1 MRRATMVKVTARRR
15 QGYTHDVEIQGGHN
29 LVIDEPHEAGGAN
42 QGPSPTRT
50 IAAALAACAAI
61 TLEMYAARKGWDVG
75 ELEVGVEMEYGDA
88 SVPKSFVVTLHLPAD
103 LTEDQV
109 ESLTTIAGKCP
120 VHRLLA
126 HDREVTITDRVE
138 LVR

>member
-1 MRRATMVKVTARRR
+1 MQRTAMVKVTARRR
-15 QGYTHDVEIQGGHN
+15 QGFTHDVEIQGGHQ
-29 LVIDEPHEAGGAN
+29 LVIDEPHEAGGAD

-50 IAAALAACAAI
+50 VAAALAACSAI
-61 TLEMYAARKGWDVG
+61 TTEMYAARKGWDVG
-75 ELEVGVEMEYGDA
+75 ELEVGVEMEYGED
-88 SVPKSFVVTLHLPAD
+88 SVPRSFVVTMWLPAG

-109 ESLTTIAGKCP
+109 ERLRTIAGKCP